1 MLHLNQSGFP
11 MASKTTLNAK
21 NLETLGTARLA
32 NLLIEISTGSAVAK
46 RRLRLELAGAQSPKE
61 AGREV
66 AKRLTSIARARSFV
80 NWQNRKPLV
89 TDLQSQLRAIKEQ
102 IAPTDPTE
110 ALSLAWRFMQVA
122 TPLFER
128 CDDSSGIVIEVF
140 HDACVL
146 LGEIALAAGTPP
158 EALADAAI
166 DALRDNGYGQYDGL
180 IAILTPALGEEGLAH
195 LKQRI
200 ETLAASPVPVPPK
213 SEWEA
218 VGYGSGGATYAHQME
233 ERSRQSLV
241 EMALK
246 DIADAMGDVDAFIAQ
261 YDART
266 RKVPQIAAEIATRLL
281 AAGRA
286 GDAHGFIER
295 ADTGK
300 DSWVPREWQDTRLEV
315 LEALGRKD
323 EAQAFRLACFE
334 STLESEFLRDFLKR
348 LPDFDD
354 IEAEERAMDYA
365 AARPRVTPALGF
377 FLDWPSTDRAARL
390 LVDRHSEINGDHYE
404 FLVPAAEALAEKH
417 PLAATVALRAMI
429 DFTLSKARS
438 KRYGY
443 AAGHLAEC
451 AALAKRIEDYGTF
464 EPHTTYFARL
474 KQEHGRKSG
483 FWGLAG

>member
-1 MLHLNQSGFP
+1 

-21 NLETLGTARLA
+21 NLETLGAVRLA

-102 IAPTDPTE
+102 IAPGDPTE

-128 CDDSSGIVIEVF
+128 CDDSSGIVIGVF
-140 HDACVL
+140 HDACAL
-146 LGEIALAAGTPP
+146 LGEIALAAGPP
-158 EALADAAI
+158 LEALVDAAI
-166 DALRDNGYGQYDGL
+166 DALHDNGYGQYDGL
-180 IAILTPALGEEGLAH
+180 IAILTPALGEDGLV
-195 LKQRI
+195 L
-200 ETLAASPVPVPPK
+200 VPAK

-218 VGYGSGGATYAHQME
+218 VGYGSGGAIYAHQME
-233 ERSRQSLV
+233 ERSRQSMV
-241 EMALK
+241 KMALK

-261 YDART
+261 YDPKT
-266 RKVPQIAAEIATRLL
+266 RKVPKIVAEIAARLL

-286 GDAHGFIER
+286 EDALGFIER
-295 ADTGK
+295 ADVGK
-300 DSWVPREWQDTRLEV
+300 DSWVPREWQDTRLAV
-315 LEALGRKD
+315 LEALDRKD
-323 EAQAFRLACFE
+323 EAQAFRWTCFE
-334 STLESEFLRDFLKR
+334 STLESEYLRDFLKR
-348 LPDFDD
+348 LLDFED
-354 IEAEERAMDYA
+354 IDAEDRAMDFA

-377 FLDWPSTDRAARL
+377 FLDWPSPERAARL
-390 LVDRHSEINGDHYE
+390 LIDRHGEINGDHYK
-404 FLVPAAEALAEKH
+404 FLVPAAEALSERH
-417 PLAATVALRAMI
+417 PLAATLALRAMI

-451 AALAKRIEDYGTF
+451 AALANRIEEHGAC
-464 EPHTTYFARL
+464 EPHAAYVARL
-474 KQEHGRKSG
+474 KLEHGRKSG
-483 FWGLAG
+483 FWSLVEGK

>member
-1 MLHLNQSGFP
+1 

-21 NLETLGTARLA
+21 NLETLGAARLA
-32 NLLIEISTGSAVAK
+32 DLLIEISTGSAVAK

-61 AGREV
+61 AGRAV

-102 IAPTDPTE
+102 IAPTDPAE
-110 ALSLAWRFMQVA
+110 ALALAWRFMQVA

-128 CDDSSGIVIEVF
+128 CDDSSGIVIGVF
-140 HDACVL
+140 HDGCAL
-146 LGEIALAAGTPP
+146 LGEIALAAGARP
-158 EALADAAI
+158 ELLADAVVE
-166 DALRDNGYGQYDGL
+166 ALRDNGYGQYDGL

-200 ETLAASPVPVPPK
+200 EAIAATPVPVPPK
-213 SEWEA
+213 GQWEA

-233 ERSRQSLV
+233 ERSRQSMV

-261 YDART
+261 YDVRT
-266 RKVPQIAAEIATRLL
+266 RKVPQVAAKIAMRLL

-286 GDAHGFIER
+286 GDALSFIER
-295 ADTGK
+295 ADTK

-315 LEALGRKD
+315 LEALDRKD
-323 EAQAFRLACFE
+323 EAQTFRWSCFE
-334 STLESEFLRDFLKR
+334 STLLSEYLRDFLKR
-348 LPDFDD
+348 LPDFED
-354 IEAEERAMDYA
+354 IEAEERAMDCA
-365 AARPRVTPALGF
+365 AAHPSLLPALGF
-377 FLDWPSTDRAARL
+377 FLEWPSLDRAARL
-390 LVDRHSEINGDHYE
+390 LFDRHDEINGDRYE
-404 FLVPAAEALAEKH
+404 FLVPASEALSERF
-417 PLAATVALRAMI
+417 PLAATLALRAMI

-443 AAGHLAEC
+443 ASQHLVDC
-451 AALAKRIEDYGTF
+451 AALAERIEDFGTF
-464 EPHTTYFARL
+464 EPHAAYVARL
-474 KQEHGRKSG
+474 KRDHGRKTG
-483 FWGLAG
+483 FWGHFA